1 MNTKLT
7 LTIDRSVIQDA
18 KKYAKKN
25 RRSLSD
31 LVENYFKILVNEEPT
46 DQEEL
51 TPLVRSMKGA
61 FKISRGIDYK
71 KELTSSLSKKYM

>member
-18 KKYAKKN
+18 KKYAQKN